1 MGEPVARME
10 ETINPYKLCVGNLKV
25 RDHSEDLCVD
35 RRIILQWILRK
46 WVGKVWTGFIWVMI
60 GTGGWLLWAR

>member
-46 WVGKVWTGFIWVMI
+46 
-60 GTGGWLLWAR
+60 